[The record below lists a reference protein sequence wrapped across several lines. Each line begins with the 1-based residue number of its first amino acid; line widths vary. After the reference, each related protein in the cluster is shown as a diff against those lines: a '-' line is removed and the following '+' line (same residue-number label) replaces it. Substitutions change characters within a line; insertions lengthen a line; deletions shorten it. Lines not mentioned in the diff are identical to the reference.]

1 MNIGYIRVSSV
12 DQNEIRQ
19 IEALKNLG
27 VEKFF
32 AEKVSG
38 KNMDRP
44 KLIELLDFVREGD
57 KIYIESI
64 SRLARNTLDFLNIV
78 KTLSEKQVEVVSL
91 KELIDTSTPQGKFM
105 LTVFGALY
113 ELERDSIK
121 QRQMEGI
128 AIAKLSGTQFGRPK
142 IEIDQQFIQEY
153 RIWKKEIQT
162 ASSAIKNLGLSRSTF
177 YRKVKEYE
185 ESFNKIQI

>member
-1 MNIGYIRVSSV
+1 MNIGYIRVSSA

-19 IEALKNLG
+19 IEALKNFG
-27 VEKFF
+27 VEKFYT
-32 AEKVSG
+32 EKISG
-38 KNMDRP
+38 KSMVRP
-44 KLIELLDFVREGD
+44 RLIEMLDFVREGD

-78 KTLSEKQVEVVSL
+78 KDLSAKKVEVVSL
-91 KELIDTSTPQGKFM
+91 KESIDTATPQGKFM

-121 QRQMEGI
+121 QRQREGI
-128 AIAKLSGTQFGRPK
+128 DIAKANGKQFGRPK
-142 IEIDQQFIQEY
+142 IEIDKQFVYEY
-153 RIWKKEIQT
+153 NVWKKELQT
-162 ASSAIKNLGLSRSTF
+162 ASSAIRNLKLSRTTF

-185 ESFNKIQI
+185 ESMN

>member
-1 MNIGYIRVSSV
+1 MKIGYVRVSSQ
-12 DQNEIRQ
+12 DQNEARQ
-19 IEALKNLG
+19 IEALQQQA

-32 AEKVSG
+32 SEKVSG
-38 KNMDRP
+38 QNMNRP
-44 KLIELLDFVREGD
+44 KLKEMMDFVREGD
-57 KIYIESI
+57 RVYIESI

-78 KTLSEKQVEVVSL
+78 KDLSAKQVEVVSL
-91 KELIDTSTPQGKFM
+91 KESIDTSTPQGKFM

-128 AIAKLSGTQFGRPK
+128 AVAKAKGTQFGRPK
-142 IEIDQQFIQEY
+142 IEIDEQFIHEY
-153 RIWKKEIQT
+153 SVWKKDLQT
-162 ASSAIKNLGLSRSTF
+162 ATFAMKKLGLSRSTF

-185 ESFNKIQI
+185 ESLQ